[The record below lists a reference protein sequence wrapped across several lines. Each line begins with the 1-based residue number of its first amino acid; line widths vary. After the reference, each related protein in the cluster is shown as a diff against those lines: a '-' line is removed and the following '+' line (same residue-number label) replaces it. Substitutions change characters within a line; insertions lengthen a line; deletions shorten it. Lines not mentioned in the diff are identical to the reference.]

1 MQVYNQTTQ
10 YIQMDNGAKIHPQ
23 ANISGVVTI
32 GDNSRID
39 AFVTITGNVRIGRN
53 VHISTGACIFGGEGV
68 DIGDYSAISV
78 GVKIFTATEDL
89 SGAAMTNPTIGAA
102 YRDTFVAPIR
112 IGKHCVVSA
121 GAVLLP
127 GAELLDGACVGA
139 LSLVKEKLDGWA
151 IYAGIPAKMIK
162 ARSKNLL
169 NLQKQ
174 YERNDK

>member
-53 VHISTGACIFGGEGV
+53 VHISTGACIFGGQGV

-78 GVKIFTATEDL
+78 GVKIFTATGVWYTLIWSSTGSASGSAKKKAIRWL
-89 SGAAMTNPTIGAA
+89 SIRGEICAIGLIL
-102 YRDTFVAPIR
+102 TT
-112 IGKHCVVSA
+112 
-121 GAVLLP
+121 
-127 GAELLDGACVGA
+127 
-139 LSLVKEKLDGWA
+139 LSMVTL
-151 IYAGIPAKMIK
+151 
-162 ARSKNLL
+162 
-169 NLQKQ
+169 
-174 YERNDK
+174 

>member
-1 MQVYNQTTQ
+1 MQVYSQATQ
-10 YIQMDNGAKIHPQ
+10 YIEMSNGAKIHPQ
-23 ANISGVVTI
+23 ANISGDVDI
-32 GDNSRID
+32 GANSRID
-39 AFVTITGNVRIGRN
+39 AFVTITGSVKIGRN

-89 SGAAMTNPTIGAA
+89 SGEAMTNPTISAA
-102 YRDTFVAPIR
+102 YRNTFSAPIR

-139 LSLVKEKLDGWA
+139 LSLVKEQLWEWA
-151 IYAGIPAKMIK
+151 IYAGIPAKMIRGRK
-162 ARSKNLL
+162 QDLL
-169 NLQKQ
+169 KYQEQ
-174 YERNDK
+174 IERNGK

>member
-1 MQVYNQTTQ
+1 MRVRQSESQ
-10 YIQMDNGAKIHPQ
+10 YLTMDNGAKVHSS
-23 ANISGVVTI
+23 ANIAGEVDI
-32 GDNSRID
+32 GANSRID

-89 SGAAMTNPTIGAA
+89 RGESMTNPTISAA
-102 YRDTFVAPIR
+102 YRNTFSAPIR

-139 LSLVKEKLDGWA
+139 LSLVKEQLWEWA
-151 IYAGIPAKMIK
+151 IYAGIPAKMLK

-174 YERNDK
+174 YERNGK